1 MSGEETDNEGPA
13 REKRLVR
20 VPVQWIN
27 PDLMHLFHTVDT
39 WKTAVDDEDFRM
51 RGNRPFTRLSKS
63 KEPASVTATKRL
75 PRNWYN
81 DVWFKSQSDPKK
93 TVLGAT
99 APRPIPSLV
108 SFFPF
113 ILMETLFA
121 HTLPATLPE
130 TSLTLM
136 R

>member
-1 MSGEETDNEGPA
+1 
-13 REKRLVR
+13 
-20 VPVQWIN
+20 
-27 PDLMHLFHTVDT
+27 MHLFHTVDT